1 MSAATAS
8 VPAEEKVVAQAEPD
22 ARWASVQGLPCVFT
36 ADVVLP
42 HFRVRDFLALHVGS
56 IVGTQWGLERDI
68 PLQVNGIFIGWGELE
83 GAGTRLAVRLT
94 ELA

>member
-8 VPAEEKVVAQAEPD
+8 ALAEENVMGQADPD
-22 ARWASVQGLPCVFT
+22 ARWASVQSLPCRFT
-36 ADVVLP
+36 AEIALP
-42 HFRVRDFLALHVGS
+42 HFRVRDFLALHAGS

-83 GAGTRLAVRLT
+83 GAGARLAVRVT

>member
-8 VPAEEKVVAQAEPD
+8 APAEEKVVAQAEPD
-22 ARWASVQGLPCVFT
+22 VRWASVQGLPCLFT
-36 ADVVLP
+36 AEIAMP

-56 IVGTQWGLERDI
+56 IVGTHWGLERDI

-83 GAGTRLAVRLT
+83 GASARLALRVT

>member
-8 VPAEEKVVAQAEPD
+8 ALAEENVVGQAEPD
-22 ARWASVQGLPCVFT
+22 ARWASVQSLPCRFT
-36 ADVVLP
+36 AEIALP

-83 GAGTRLAVRLT
+83 GAGTRLAVRVT